1 MKLIVG
7 IVLMVVVI
15 NGFAYFS
22 LQYTSSLSED
32 IIDTL
37 EIIREKVEKECWETV
52 SDDLDRLEKQWEKA
66 DAWWTPLMDHREI
79 DLLEQ
84 TLVRAIQNIEVKQ
97 KNEALVEIVLAKRM
111 TRKIKEKEQ
120 PSIKNI
126 F

>member
-1 MKLIVG
+1 
-7 IVLMVVVI
+7 MVVVI